1 MQKVFIIKYGQ
12 SIIQYSILLQDRKS
26 LSISVHP
33 NMIVEIKAPLKATRN
48 QIEKRLQKRASWIL
62 KQLNFFEKLQPLTP
76 LRKYINGETHL
87 YLGKQY
93 KLKIRKSLQSD
104 VKIQNGYIIVR
115 TNPQYN
121 QKQIIHTI
129 EEWYKESA
137 KLIIGKIFDEMIGE
151 FQSKRLI
158 PRAFQIRKM
167 KKRWGSCTA
176 SKKIILNSELI
187 KAPKNCIKYVIIH
200 ELCHLKCPNHSSRF
214 YQLQSYF
221 LPNWE
226 FWKNKLELTMS

>member
-1 MQKVFIIKYGQ
+1 MQTVFRMKYGN
-12 SIIQYSILLQDRKS
+12 SVIQYSILLQDRKS

-33 NMIVEIKAPLKATRN
+33 NMIVEIKAPLKATRK
-48 QIEKRLQKRASWIL
+48 QIEKRLQKRAPWIL
-62 KQLNFFEKLQPLTP
+62 KHLNYFEKLQPLTP
-76 LRKYINGETHL
+76 PRKYINGETHL
-87 YLGKQY
+87 YLGKQF
-93 KLKIRKSLQSD
+93 KLKIRKSIQPN
-104 VKIQNGYIIVR
+104 VKIQNGHIIVN
-115 TNPQYN
+115 TNPQHN
-121 QKQIIHTI
+121 QQHVIQAID
-129 EEWYKESA
+129 EWYKTRA
-137 KLIIGKIFDEMIGE
+137 KLVIGKIYEEMIEE
-151 FQSKRLI
+151 FYSQKLI

-200 ELCHLKCPNHSSRF
+200 ELCHLKYPNHSNKF

-226 FWKNKLELTMS
+226 FWKNKLELLMS